1 MSIEKFSFPTPIH
14 FGVGSRKLVGS
25 HLKNLGF
32 KRPLI
37 VTDKAMADLPLMAE
51 FIRHLDG
58 LEVSVYAGVHGNPT
72 ASQVTAG
79 GVAFKAHNA
88 DCVIGLGGGASLDVA
103 KVVGLAATHDG
114 PILEY
119 AWDHPK
125 VRSITGTLPY
135 FVALPTTSGTGSEVG
150 RSSVV
155 SEDDTHQKRVIF
167 HPKLLAQTVFADPEL
182 TVGLAWQDH
191 CSHWHGRPDS
201 QHRKLFVTSLPS
213 LVRWHCL
220 GRHSHWGC
228 SIAHSCA

>member
-1 MSIEKFSFPTPIH
+1 MSIEKFSFPTPTH
-14 FGVGSRKLVGS
+14 FGVGARKLVGP

-51 FIRHLDG
+51 FISHLAD
-58 LEVSVYAGVHGNPT
+58 LQVSVYAGVHGNPT

-88 DCVIGLGGGASLDVA
+88 DCVIGIGGGASLDVA

-125 VRSITGTLPY
+125 VRSISGTLPY
-135 FVALPTTSGTGSEVG
+135 FVAVSYTHLTLPT
-150 RSSVV
+150 
-155 SEDDTHQKRVIF
+155 KRIV
-167 HPKLLAQTVFADPEL
+167 
-182 TVGLAWQDH
+182 
-191 CSHWHGRPDS
+191 
-201 QHRKLFVTSLPS
+201 
-213 LVRWHCL
+213 
-220 GRHSHWGC
+220 
-228 SIAHSCA
+228 